1 MVQLYQQNMIL
12 KTSQPEDIK
21 PFLEKLV
28 IPNDGSH
35 KGQNGKALIIGGS
48 TLFHAAS
55 LWAAEVA
62 SHFLDMVHYSSTEE
76 NLEIFTKLKTTFRNG
91 IIVHKKD
98 LQEYVKEDDAVLIG
112 PGMVRSEITNDQLR
126 ITNFQEVLSITDEA
140 EYSRALTYY
149 LLHTFPDKKFVI
161 DAGALQMMDAEW
173 LKDMNER
180 CIVTPHQGEFERLF
194 GEAITDL
201 SLEEK
206 AAKAA
211 QYAKEYNCIILL
223 KAIDDII
230 TDGQETIIVQGGNQ
244 GLTKGGSGDIL
255 AGLTVSFFTKNDGV
269 TAAVLASYIEKLAA
283 DDLKKDNLYWY
294 NMIDL
299 IHNIPKVL
307 AHSLS

>member
-1 MVQLYQQNMIL
+1 MIL
-12 KTSQPEDIK
+12 KTSQPQDIK

-28 IPNDGSH
+28 IPQQESH

-76 NLEIFTKLKTTFRNG
+76 NLEIFTKLKTAFRNG

-98 LQEYVKEDDAVLIG
+98 LLDYVAEDDAVLIG
-112 PGMVRSEITNDQLR
+112 PGMVRSESNAEEQVESFDDVLR
-126 ITNFQEVLSITDEA
+126 ITDEA
-140 EYSRALTYY
+140 EYGRQLTYY
-149 LLHTFPDKKFVI
+149 LLKHFPDKKFVI
-161 DAGALQMMDAEW
+161 DAGALQMMDADW

-180 CIVTPHQGEFERLF
+180 CIVTPHQGEFEKLF
-194 GEAITDL
+194 REKITEL
-201 SLEEK
+201 PVEEK
-206 AAKAA
+206 AERARH
-211 QYAKEYNCIILL
+211 YAKEYHCTILL

-230 TDGQETIIVQGGNQ
+230 TDGEQTIIVQGGNQ
-244 GLTKGGSGDIL
+244 GLTKGGSGDVL
-255 AGLTVSFFTKNDGV
+255 AGLTVSFFTKNDAL
-269 TAAVLASYIEKLAA
+269 TSAVVASYMEKLAA
-283 DDLKKDNLYWY
+283 DDLKRDNLYWY